1 MVHRAMEFYSAM
13 RVCDFQ
19 KNSSKRN
26 IIMLSERS
34 QTQAHA
40 QGFSPMRGF
49 RLLCIIIILGV
60 LYIIIT
66 TICNYTYG
74 IKVKGGVFI

>member
-1 MVHRAMEFYSAM
+1 
-13 RVCDFQ
+13 
-19 KNSSKRN
+19 
-26 IIMLSERS
+26 MLSERS

-49 RLLCIIIILGV
+49 RLLCIIIILGA